1 MAQNLR
7 AFLQEHASAHQID
20 AALIDVMNTV
30 ADTCVAISS
39 KVRLGDLAGIIGEA
53 GSGNVQGEDQKKLDV
68 IANDMLVDALQ
79 SNGNVAGLAS
89 EEEDDFV
96 IGNANGQYLVLFDP
110 LDGSSNIDVN
120 ISIGTIFSILPHEG
134 VLELDSFLQAGNNQ
148 VASGYALYG
157 PQTLFVLTLRHGVYV
172 FTLNDAN
179 EFVLTRD
186 ACQISASTKEFA
198 INMSNQRH
206 WQAAMQT
213 YVAELL
219 EGKTGKRGKDYN
231 MRWVASMVAEVHRIL
246 MRSGVFM
253 YPKDSRDPSKAG
265 KLRLMYEANPMSL
278 LVVQAGGASTNAHE
292 NILDI
297 QPQGLHQ
304 RVSVILGSTDE
315 VSYVTEKHLSSNMQ
329 A

>member
-68 IANDMLVDALQ
+68 IANNMLVEALQ
-79 SNGNVAGLAS
+79 GNSHVAGLAS

-96 IGNANGQYLVLFDP
+96 AGNANGQYLVLFDP

-134 VLELDSFLQAGNNQ
+134 VLELDSFLQTGNSQ

-179 EFVLTRD
+179 EFVLTREN
-186 ACQISASTKEFA
+186 CQISTSTKEFA

-206 WQAAMQT
+206 WQSAMQT

-278 LVVQAGGASTNAHE
+278 LIVQAGGASTNAHE

-304 RVSVILGSTDE
+304 RVSVVLGSTDE
-315 VSYVTEKHLSSNMQ
+315 VSYVTEKHVSSNMQ